1 LQLATK
7 PSSPSSKQRKPERPT
22 YGPLAAAWMEANLV
36 HGEGDLFGQPFRCT
50 DDQRQFLD
58 KLLRYDPKT
67 GRLIVRRALL
77 GRAKGWGKTEF
88 IAAVVL
94 FFLAGPLA
102 PTAPNIPI
110 AAASFEQADLLFGTA
125 KVMATEGPLKP
136 FLEAYD
142 TEILIRNAPGRAYR
156 VAAAAGTND
165 GGRPT
170 VFAADELHEWQGN
183 KARVFLVI
191 TNSIAKR
198 RDGLVLMIS
207 TAGSQESDLLRSQY
221 DYGKAIEAGDVID
234 DAFLMDW
241 AEADATLNPHDGAD
255 VRAEMA
261 RQANPH
267 ADQFGTI
274 EFIERRWHETP
285 EHEWRRYFANQWWI
299 PPLDSWLPSGAWA
312 ANEVAGCELDP
323 DLPVWVGVD
332 MALKHD
338 SIAAVCAQPQPSGKV
353 RLSAKVW
360 FPSGDMIDVAAVE
373 NHLRDLHRRHDV
385 REFAYD
391 PAFFERSAQ
400 ALADDGLP
408 MMEFPQSAARMV
420 PACQVAYEFICGG
433 MVEHDGS
440 PTFADQVLSAVVRDT
455 ESGWRL
461 SKGRSKRKSDAA
473 IAMVMAL
480 SRAGARPEAEMVPL
494 FKFT

>member
-1 LQLATK
+1 MPTETPNCFRRSSAPK
-7 PSSPSSKQRKPERPT
+7 PDSPT
-22 YGPLAAAWMEANLV
+22 YGALAVAWMEANLV
-36 HGEGDLFGQPFRCT
+36 HGEGDLFGKPFRCT

-58 KLLRYDPKT
+58 KLLHYDPAT

-88 IAAVVL
+88 VAAVVL

-125 KVMATEGPLKP
+125 KVMATEGPLRP
-136 FLEAYD
+136 YLEAFD
-142 TEILIRNAPGRAYR
+142 TEILIKGQPGRAHR

-170 VFAADELHEWQGN
+170 LFAADELHEWQGN

-198 RDGLVLMIS
+198 RDGLVLGIS
-207 TAGSQESDLLRSQY
+207 TAGSQESTLLREMY
-221 DYGKAIEAGDVID
+221 DYGKTVNAGEID
-234 DAFLMDW
+234 DPAFLMDW
-241 AEADATLNPHDGAD
+241 AEADQALNPHDGPD
-255 VRAEMA
+255 VRADMA

-267 ADQFGTI
+267 VDLFGTL

-285 EHEWRRYFANQWWI
+285 EHEWRRYFANQWWA
-299 PPLDSWLPSGAWA
+299 PPLDCWLPPGAWDA
-312 ANEVAGCELDP
+312 CTGTAELDP
-323 DLPVWVGVD
+323 DLPTYVGVD

-338 SIAAVCAQPQPSGKV
+338 SIAVVCAQPKPDGATALTS
-353 RLSAKVW
+353 RIW
-360 FPSGDMIDVAAVE
+360 YPSGDMIDVAAVE
-373 NHLRDLHRRHDV
+373 AHLRELHRHYNV
-385 REFAYD
+385 VEFAYD

-400 ALADDGLP
+400 ALDDDGLP
-408 MMEFPQSAARMV
+408 MVEFPQSAARMV
-420 PACQVAYEFICGG
+420 PACQTAYEMICGG
-433 MVEHDGS
+433 QVVHDGS
-440 PTFADQVLSAVVRDT
+440 PSFTDQVLSASPRQTDT
-455 ESGWRL
+455 GWRL
-461 SKGRSKRKSDAA
+461 SKGKSKRKIDAA

-480 SRAGARPEAEMVPL
+480 SRATARPSTPAPELWVAYD
-494 FKFT
+494 